1 MSFVILL
8 IHPVLVTGR
17 VSLPRGL
24 GRWEPCPHSMSV
36 CQYEKAL
43 LARRDS
49 KQGNDQSRVMIW
61 QRKGKTMRRKKED
74 AGWPGWWDGEHGCG
88 WGQPPASCIS
98 CAGFPALW
106 HQSFKQ
112 CKISG
117 VFAMLEEPGQLKIL
131 RISNP
136 RLPTPGEEP
145 HSKGWKLRQC
155 PLARGLVTRILLSS
169 GTTKVLL
176 SFGFYGLSRL

>member
-1 MSFVILL
+1 MQ
-8 IHPVLVTGR
+8 G
-17 VSLPRGL
+17 GQ
-24 GRWEPCPHSMSV
+24 GGGMESMGVGGDSPLHLA
-36 CQYEKAL
+36 QAAL
-43 LARRDS
+43 
-49 KQGNDQSRVMIW
+49 
-61 QRKGKTMRRKKED
+61 
-74 AGWPGWWDGEHGCG
+74 
-88 WGQPPASCIS
+88 
-98 CAGFPALW
+98 GFPALW

-136 RLPTPGEEP
+136 RLPTLGEEP

-169 GTTKVLL
+169 STTKVLL
-176 SFGFYGLSRL
+176 SFSFYGLSRL